1 MQETGPAHRERRRE
15 DGPSSAE
22 LDCCRWQ
29 CCRLRE
35 QWCPSPS
42 GPSWPTS
49 NKDRA
54 SRFRAPTGCSR
65 VSIVCQDS
73 FFKGGE
79 QSSWDIPEALD
90 HDLILK
96 HLKNECENADLD
108 CVIFE
113 GFKAFH
119 DPRVVELLH
128 VRIWLDVPREVA
140 RKRRLARN
148 KRWTAEHFDK
158 QIWAN
163 HFIYKKDVNERLGS
177 TMHCFSGVD
186 KVIGCRR
193 NLWCRQDAAPFAS
206 IASVVVDA
214 ARMQDPW

>member
-1 MQETGPAHRERRRE
+1 MLGNPHWLRRFAWRSAVPA
-15 DGPSSAE
+15 S
-22 LDCCRWQ
+22 CR
-29 CCRLRE
+29 RLRE
-35 QWCPSPS
+35 ATKIALRDLLLRPAALGSALFV
-42 GPSWPTS
+42 
-49 NKDRA
+49 R
-54 SRFRAPTGCSR
+54 TGFLK
-65 VSIVCQDS
+65 VS
-73 FFKGGE
+73 F
-79 QSSWDIPEALD
+79 WDIPEALD

-119 DPRVVELLH
+119 DPRAVELLH

-163 HFIYKKDVNERLGS
+163 HLIYKKDVNERLGS
-177 TMHCFSGVD
+177 TMQRFSGVD
-186 KVIGCRR
+186 KVVGCRR
-193 NLWCRQDAAPFAS
+193 NLWRRQDAAPFAS